1 LTAQLA
7 AGLVLLASGAWT
19 DGRADSTAQDPVFTI
34 AVADSTHHPIVQIA
48 RLLVDPSLE
57 EAARSGLPLR
67 IRVRVELW
75 KDGWVDN
82 LVASESWTSVLLY
95 EPLGREYI
103 IRPNP
108 GPARALRF
116 PTYDA
121 ARASLEREYP
131 LSIRPRRAGRY
142 YYTATLELE
151 TFSLS
156 ELEELER
163 WLQGELQPAVTGD
176 RSLTGA
182 VGQGAKRLMIRLL
195 RLPTRRLEARSEK
208 FRVS

>member
-1 LTAQLA
+1 LTAELA
-7 AGLVLLASGAWT
+7 AVLVLLASGTWT
-19 DGRADSTAQDPVFTI
+19 AGRADTTAQDPVFAI
-34 AVADSTHHPIVQIA
+34 AVVDSTYQPVIHVA
-48 RLLVDPSLE
+48 SLLEDPSLE

-82 LVASESWTSVLLY
+82 LVASESWTSVLLF

-103 IRPNP
+103 VRPNP
-108 GPARALRF
+108 QPGTALRF
-116 PTYDA
+116 PTYAA
-121 ARASLEREYP
+121 ARRNLEREYP
-131 LSIRPRRAGRY
+131 LTMRPRRPGRY

-156 ELEELER
+156 ELDELER
-163 WLQGELQPAVTGD
+163 WLQGELQPAVSGD
-176 RSLTGA
+176 RSLTSA

-195 RLPTRRLEARSEK
+195 RLPTRRLEARSER
-208 FRVS
+208 FTV